1 MLPTLTNAKKF
12 LQRDAL
18 FFQGVKS
25 FSTHLMKSNFL
36 KFVNPR
42 QVAQS
47 NLKGILASVN
57 FADPAIQV
65 NDEKILLATLHGGI
79 SFSRFSP
86 MEVFLLKFKKNAV
99 QAISRQPSE

>member
-65 NDEKILLATLHGGI
+65 NDEKLFIGYTTRRYSI
-79 SFSRFSP
+79 
-86 MEVFLLKFKKNAV
+86 
-99 QAISRQPSE
+99 